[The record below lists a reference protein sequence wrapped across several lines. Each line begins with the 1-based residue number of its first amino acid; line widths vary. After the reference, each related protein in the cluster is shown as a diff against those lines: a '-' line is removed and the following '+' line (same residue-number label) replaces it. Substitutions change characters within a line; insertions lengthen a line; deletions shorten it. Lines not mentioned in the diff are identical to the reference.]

1 MELVRLLKN
10 LEISSTCVPV
20 LRQRQVKTVKR
31 VSAEMNSAKS
41 TLLAVNILTGDI
53 CANKFPFVSPTR

>member
-1 MELVRLLKN
+1 MEPVRLLEN
-10 LEISSTCVPV
+10 LVMALTFAPV
-20 LRQRQVKTVKR
+20 LRQRQVKTAKQ

>member
-1 MELVRLLKN
+1 MAL
-10 LEISSTCVPV
+10 TFAPV
-20 LRQRQVKTVKR
+20 LRQRQVKTAKQ

-53 CANKFPFVSPTR
+53 CAKKFPFVSPTR